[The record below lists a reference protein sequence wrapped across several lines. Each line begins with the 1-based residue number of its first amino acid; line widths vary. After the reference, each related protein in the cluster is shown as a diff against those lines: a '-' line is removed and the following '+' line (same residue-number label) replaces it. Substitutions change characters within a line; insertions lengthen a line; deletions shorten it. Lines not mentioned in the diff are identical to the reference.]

1 MFMRRMHYLRVE
13 SRPGG
18 QDAGDD
24 WEQMIEFMASYN
36 SYETQCKQPSESVYT
51 SEKREIQP
59 LMFVNGLYIPYC

>member
-51 SEKREIQP
+51 SENEKS
-59 LMFVNGLYIPYC
+59 NH